1 MRVASIF
8 KGKRIVKLYQTGQLT
23 HVRTGVL
30 KCYTTQVQEHVKDVF
45 RLKSQNWK
53 KRTGSTSK
61 LDVLIW
67 KRSVSSFLHDV
78 AYNRTRVP
86 SLGHCATN
94 YKRFR
99 RSFVSHAIFLFQEY
113 RNAFLSLFLNNS
125 MLAYREWYV
134 AHTNQIAASG
144 YVSRTN

>member
-53 KRTGSTSK
+53 KRKGSTSK

-86 SLGHCATN
+86 SLGHCAITN
-94 YKRFR
+94 VSDVHSYHT
-99 RSFVSHAIFLFQEY
+99 RSSYSKNTGMLFW
-113 RNAFLSLFLNNS
+113 ASFLNNS